1 MEENTNPAE
10 SASATAQACLT
21 KVFTGILLADGV
33 SMECAE
39 DRCISSAH
47 ELMARAFGAALEI
60 LDEKL
65 CADLPDG
72 VRVHDRRKR
81 TLATKMGDVA
91 FRCRRCRDASGCSV
105 IPLAD
110 ALDAPWGARISPA
123 AASFLV
129 EAGADVS
136 FSGSA
141 RLLESAGGSKASAA
155 SVMCRMHGVG
165 ELCADEDALAA
176 EELYGNGVLP
186 DSERSASEICL
197 ESDGTWF
204 NLQGVAE
211 GGSDRIEVKAL
222 VAYAGKT
229 EKGKKVL
236 RALPVRHGCV
246 GMPRAFWTE
255 GVAAVG
261 TRFDL
266 SKVETCHMG
275 CDGEGPCK
283 AGGSCLSGIE
293 CDTRLDSFHVN
304 RYVIGCFKAQDRKL
318 ASNILGCAMDGDVG
332 AAAKMIDIAGENGI
346 ANKGY
351 ERVSA
356 YLRNNAGIV
365 FTGGPSLGTMEAE
378 QQHVYGCRMDS
389 VPCGWSVAGADAMAR
404 VRSRLASKRALPKPT
419 REQSVTPRR
428 RKRTEFRTLSAFE
441 KKVDTRT
448 PTKVGR
454 GVGGRALREPRGDV
468 GGSTLCCWG

>member
-1 MEENTNPAE
+1 MRGERGEQLGGAD
-10 SASATAQACLT
+10 
-21 KVFTGILLADGV
+21 LLAHAAADAGGV
-33 SMECAE
+33 SMECVE

-81 TLATKMGDVA
+81 TLSTKMGDVA

-105 IPLAD
+105 IPLAG

-123 AASFLV
+123 TASFLV
-129 EAGADVS
+129 EAGADMS

-141 RLLESAGGSKASAA
+141 RLLESAGGSKVSAA
-155 SVMCRMHGVG
+155 SVIRMHGVG

-211 GGSDRIEVKAL
+211 GGSDRVEVKAL

-246 GMPRAFWTE
+246 GMPRAF
-255 GVAAVG
+255 
-261 TRFDL
+261 
-266 SKVETCHMG
+266 
-275 CDGEGPCK
+275 
-283 AGGSCLSGIE
+283 
-293 CDTRLDSFHVN
+293 
-304 RYVIGCFKAQDRKL
+304 
-318 ASNILGCAMDGDVG
+318 
-332 AAAKMIDIAGENGI
+332 
-346 ANKGY
+346 
-351 ERVSA
+351 
-356 YLRNNAGIV
+356 
-365 FTGGPSLGTMEAE
+365 
-378 QQHVYGCRMDS
+378 
-389 VPCGWSVAGADAMAR
+389 
-404 VRSRLASKRALPKPT
+404 
-419 REQSVTPRR
+419 
-428 RKRTEFRTLSAFE
+428 
-441 KKVDTRT
+441 
-448 PTKVGR
+448 
-454 GVGGRALREPRGDV
+454 
-468 GGSTLCCWG
+468 